1 MNVGNTSQEIPG
13 QARHEGRAPKP
24 LIAARR
30 ALIAGLTRDPNPLIA
45 GPSILIAG
53 LTRDLQALR
62 AGLVLTNN
70 ILQKIDEI
78 G

>member
-13 QARHEGRAPKP
+13 QARNEGRAPQ
-24 LIAARR
+24 
-30 ALIAGLTRDPNPLIA
+30 PLIA

-53 LTRDLQALR
+53 LIRDLQALR

>member
-1 MNVGNTSQEIPG
+1 MNEGNTSQEIPG
-13 QARHEGRAPKP
+13 QARNEA
-24 LIAARR
+24 
-30 ALIAGLTRDPNPLIA
+30 NP
-45 GPSILIAG
+45 LIAG